1 MGGCPADSLII
12 GHYTGSVS
20 VADYLTVENQH
31 RNPPAIH
38 LLYDGR
44 KGFSLVRCGN
54 YYVEPVICEITDV
67 GNLFFIIVICRT
79 DFNNRILMKH
89 YLAVDFIIHF
99 ERQSSRLHC
108 DTPMR
113 HTFSSRQPASM
124 NTQPDITAYRIRLRI
139 NRVI

>member
-99 ERQSSRLHC
+99 R
-108 DTPMR
+108 TPVVTAALR
-113 HTFSSRQPASM
+113 H
-124 NTQPDITAYRIRLRI
+124 PDAPHFFLTATGKHEHTARYYGI
-139 NRVI
+139 